1 MSPVEDIQIISNT
14 DVAKVTLHSVEDRPG
29 IAADFFSTL
38 GTQGFNIEL
47 VTSVPV
53 SKGKANISFVV
64 AKEEL
69 PSVLAAIEPL
79 KRDAKAER
87 ISYDSRI
94 ALVSVYGHELIRQPG
109 VAGRMFKSLSSAGI
123 NIEMI
128 STSMSSITC
137 IISEESIYDAVKALE
152 REFEIKPF
160 K

>member
-1 MSPVEDIQIISNT
+1 MSDEVQIISNT
-14 DVAKVTLHSVEDRPG
+14 DVSKVTLHSVEDRPG
-29 IAADFFSTL
+29 IAADIFSTL

-47 VTSVPV
+47 VSSVPV
-53 SKGKANISFVV
+53 SKGKANLSFVI

-79 KRDAKAER
+79 KREVKAEK
-87 ISYDSRI
+87 ISHDSRI
-94 ALVSVYGHELIRQPG
+94 ALVSISGHELIRQAG
-109 VAGRMFKSLSSAGI
+109 IAGRMFKSLSSAGI

-137 IISEESIYDAVKALE
+137 IISEESMVDAVKALE
-152 REFEIKPF
+152 REFEIKPH